1 MAILD
6 PTLIGEI
13 SVIVSSSAQW
23 LKANHKIKGSAIP
36 FLSGIFG
43 AIIGVGWNLVS
54 GDIYDGAM
62 DWAEVFKGAFNGLA
76 AAVGANGAF
85 NLQKILP
92 IPNVFPTSSEIDTSK
107 MKEQSEATALVVE
120 GVKSGVEPDVAKE
133 IVGLEPSDPP
143 PNVEL
148 EALHEEYTESVVEE
162 AYSEDV
168 DPYTT
173 TNKGVG

>member
-1 MAILD
+1 MF
-6 PTLIGEI
+6 GEI
-13 SVIVSSSAQW
+13 HQGPYHAC
-23 LKANHKIKGSAIP
+23 GE
-36 FLSGIFG
+36 
-43 AIIGVGWNLVS
+43 NL
-54 GDIYDGAM
+54 G
-62 DWAEVFKGAFNGLA
+62 
-76 AAVGANGAF
+76 
-85 NLQKILP
+85 
-92 IPNVFPTSSEIDTSK
+92 
-107 MKEQSEATALVVE
+107 
-120 GVKSGVEPDVAKE
+120 EPDVAKE